1 MKSLLMWPSIQLI
14 IVLIIIIIIEIV
26 ESQLMTCPQV
36 CSCIWRNGKQTTIC
50 ENQNLISIPNQIS
63 PSTQVLDLNQ
73 NNFQILPS
81 KAFQERGLINLQKLF
96 IPKCKLGAI
105 ADDAFYQLTN
115 LVELDLSDNLLTHVP
130 VKALANATNLRRLL
144 LNNNHIATITS
155 ESFAALNSLKFL
167 NLSGCKTHTIEARA
181 FYGLRDL
188 EYLYLHDNQLTT
200 LPYAVV
206 ADLPALYSFELYRNP
221 WQCNCEMRPT
231 REWMIRNNVGQSIP
245 ATCDLPIRLSGLMWN
260 SLDLD
265 DFACEP
271 DIITTTVEVAKVVGS
286 NATLSCTVKGIPEPK
301 VFWYM
306 DHGYYNISSQRS
318 HKYHLS
324 EERTEGTVNSLL
336 TIIGLDMN
344 DDGTSFICSAENR
357 AGIKSKN
364 FTVYVVPSG
373 TFGVPSNWSKVE
385 LAGGVLGLLITL
397 VLAFVVITLILIR
410 SKRFSFYGNSTK
422 SDNNGGSG
430 NNDSLE
436 KKNSL
441 NKIFGQNGAAIYPSS
456 INGTLSTTTYTN
468 GTTMQQHALSML
480 GLDGIDKKPEIFLK
494 PDLLV
499 PGNFMD
505 NTKSNSQIM
514 IMPTTTSQ
522 TTATGYELNHFGF
535 NNNNNN
541 NNNIGQ
547 QPGHHLTFSNDVLNG
562 GGASHQDTLFVTQDS
577 GYMTNPDHHHQQ
589 QQQQMSGLYRAV
601 MVNPTTVITN
611 GGSGCGS
618 TATMTLSSSTTTTT
632 APQTNSSTMTYN
644 TSATSPMNGN
654 IFNGGNNS
662 STPPSF
668 MLSSAPNLLY
678 TNQYLSQFDLNNQQ
692 QQQQQNHHR
701 LATPPNHQFFTH
713 HPHPH
718 PQQQQFI
725 SNTNNRQISS
735 NPSPSPLLIST
746 SYGNPAFISDSAAS
760 INGFVCMDDN
770 NGNGTTTTT
779 MMYNDI
785 NGDDDEVFRTN
796 IINPSISILEPL
808 PLQFQQLPRQST
820 TLLTSTSRPNLL
832 TMEESLY
839 GIRHTPI
846 NPIQQQQQQP
856 SSSSSSFITMAP
868 MQMAPPAPNHHQQ
881 QQQSIYG
888 VTTVG
893 KSRWQTMT
901 PNYPFRQQQQQQP
914 QLSSQMTAT
923 TSLSNIRYSPDEGY
937 GEESSTG
944 GSAGVQHSTV
954 GQLQGTEV

>member
-1 MKSLLMWPSIQLI
+1 
-14 IVLIIIIIIEIV
+14 
-26 ESQLMTCPQV
+26 MTCPQV

-144 LNNNHIATITS
+144 LNNNHIATITA
-155 ESFAALNSLKFL
+155 ESFAALSSLKFL
-167 NLSGCKTHTIEARA
+167 NLSGCKTHTIEGRA

-324 EERTEGTVNSLL
+324 EERTEGTVSSLL

-344 DDGTSFICSAENR
+344 DDSTSFICSAENR

-410 SKRFSFYGNSTK
+410 SKRFPFYG
-422 SDNNGGSG
+422 GGSNKSTNTG
-430 NNDSLE
+430 NNTGGTDSLE
-436 KKNSL
+436 KKKSL
-441 NKIFGQNGAAIYPSS
+441 NKMFGQNGTAIYPSS
-456 INGTLSTTTYTN
+456 NGTISGTYN
-468 GTTMQQHALSML
+468 GMQQHALSLL

-499 PGNFMD
+499 PGNMD
-505 NTKSNSQIM
+505 NTKSSSNIQM
-514 IMPTTTSQ
+514 IMPTQ
-522 TTATGYELNHFGF
+522 TTNGYELNHFGLTS
-535 NNNNNN
+535 NNLNN
-541 NNNIGQ
+541 
-547 QPGHHLTFSNDVLNG
+547 GHHLTFSNDVLNG
-562 GGASHQDTLFVTQDS
+562 GSHQDTLFVTQDS
-577 GYMTNPDHHHQQ
+577 GYLTNDHH
-589 QQQQMSGLYRAV
+589 QQQMSGLYRAV

-611 GGSGCGS
+611 GCSGS

-632 APQTNSSTMTYN
+632 APHTNSSTMTYN
-644 TSATSPMNGN
+644 NASTPPMNGT
-654 IFNGGNNS
+654 IFNGNRTS
-662 STPPSF
+662 PPSSF

-678 TNQYLSQFDLNNQQ
+678 TNQQQYLSQYDLNNQQ
-692 QQQQQNHHR
+692 QQQHR
-701 LATPPNHQFFTH
+701 LATPPNHHQFFTH
-713 HPHPH
+713 HQQQQP
-718 PQQQQFI
+718 QQQFI
-725 SNTNNRQISS
+725 SNRQIST
-735 NPSPSPLLIST
+735 NPSPSPLLI
-746 SYGNPAFISDSAAS
+746 SYGNPAFISDSAGS
-760 INGFVCMDDN
+760 INGFICMDANNNDN
-770 NGNGTTTTT
+770 VNGTT
-779 MMYNDI
+779 MMYNNDI
-785 NGDDDEVFRTN
+785 SGDDDEVFRTT
-796 IINPSISILEPL
+796 INPSMILEPL
-808 PLQFQQLPRQST
+808 PLFPQLPRQS

-839 GIRHTPI
+839 GIRRTTIPTPV
-846 NPIQQQQQQP
+846 NPIQP
-856 SSSSSSFITMAP
+856 SFVTMAP
-868 MQMAPPAPNHHQQ
+868 MQMAPPAPNHHYNHNQQ
-881 QQQSIYG
+881 QQQQHQSIYG

-901 PNYPFRQQQQQQP
+901 PNYPFRQQQQP
-914 QLSSQMTAT
+914 TTTQMTAT
-923 TSLSNIRYSPDEGY
+923 TSLSNIRCSPDEGY
-937 GEESSTG
+937 GEESSSG
-944 GSAGVQHSTV
+944 GGGGGPQHSAT
-954 GQLQGTEV
+954 

>member
-1 MKSLLMWPSIQLI
+1 MKSSSSSSSSTMLAIKLLMI
-14 IVLIIIIIIEIV
+14 IVLIIEIV

-63 PSTQVLDLNQ
+63 QSTQVLDLNQ

-144 LNNNHIATITS
+144 LNNNHIATITA
-155 ESFAALNSLKFL
+155 ESFAALSSLKFL

-265 DFACEP
+265 DFACQP

-318 HKYHLS
+318 HKYHLA

-364 FTVYVVPSG
+364 FTVYVVPSSA
-373 TFGVPSNWSKVE
+373 FGVPSNWSKVE

-410 SKRFSFYGNSTK
+410 SKRFHFYGSSSK
-422 SDNNGGSG
+422 SINTGSG
-430 NNDSLE
+430 NTGGTDSLE
-436 KKNSL
+436 KKKSL
-441 NKIFGQNGAAIYPSS
+441 NKMFGQNGTAIYPTS
-456 INGTLSTTTYTN
+456 NGTISGTYN
-468 GTTMQQHALSML
+468 GMQQHALSML

-499 PGNFMD
+499 PGNMD
-505 NTKSNSQIM
+505 NTKSNTQM
-514 IMPTTTSQ
+514 IMSAQ
-522 TTATGYELNHFGF
+522 TTNGYELNHFGL

-541 NNNIGQ
+541 NNSHPGKRYDILGNIFQ
-547 QPGHHLTFSNDVLNG
+547 KKTNFKFFFLIIVGHHLTFTNDVLNG
-562 GGASHQDTLFVTQDS
+562 SSHQDTLFVTQDP
-577 GYMTNPDHHHQQ
+577 GYLQNDH
-589 QQQQMSGLYRAV
+589 QQQMSGLYRAV

-611 GGSGCGS
+611 GSGGSS
-618 TATMTLSSSTTTTT
+618 ATMTLSSSTTTTT
-632 APQTNSSTMTYN
+632 APHTNSSTMTYN
-644 TSATSPMNGN
+644 TSTPPINGA
-654 IFNGGNNS
+654 IFNGNNASPPS
-662 STPPSF
+662 STAF

-678 TNQYLSQFDLNNQQ
+678 TNQYLSQYDLNNQQ
-692 QQQQQNHHR
+692 QQQQHHHR
-701 LATPPNHQFFTH
+701 LATPPNHQFFSQH
-713 HPHPH
+713 HQQQ

-725 SNTNNRQISS
+725 SNTNRQIST
-735 NPSPSPLLIST
+735 NPSPSPLLIS
-746 SYGNPAFISDSAAS
+746 YGNPAFITDSAAS
-760 INGFVCMDDN
+760 INGFICMDAN
-770 NGNGTTTTT
+770 NDHCNTTT

-785 NGDDDEVFRTN
+785 SGDDDEVFRTT
-796 IINPSISILEPL
+796 INPSMILEPL
-808 PLQFQQLPRQST
+808 PMFPQLPRQS

-839 GIRHTPI
+839 GIRQRTIPTPV
-846 NPIQQQQQQP
+846 NPIQP
-856 SSSSSSFITMAP
+856 SFVTMAP

-881 QQQSIYG
+881 QQHQSIYG

-901 PNYPFRQQQQQQP
+901 PNYPFRQQQP
-914 QLSSQMTAT
+914 QMTAS
-923 TSLSNIRYSPDEGY
+923 TSLSNIRCSPDEGY
-937 GEESSTG
+937 GEESSSG
-944 GSAGVQHSTV
+944 GGGGGGNVSGNGGQHSSAVV